1 MATPVSGSVRKL
13 FRSLDMD
20 AIKDILGMAV
30 VGVLMTVAVPF
41 VFMAACIWQL
51 WEIVNESY

>member
-1 MATPVSGSVRKL
+1 
-13 FRSLDMD
+13 MD

-41 VFMAACIWQL
+41 VFVAACLWQL
-51 WEIVNESY
+51 WEIAYEN

>member
-1 MATPVSGSVRKL
+1 
-13 FRSLDMD
+13 MD

-41 VFMAACIWQL
+41 VFMAARVWQL
-51 WEIVNESY
+51 WDIVNEDF

>member
-1 MATPVSGSVRKL
+1 
-13 FRSLDMD
+13 MD

-41 VFMAACIWQL
+41 VFMLACAWQL
-51 WEIVNESY
+51 WDIVNEDF

>member
-1 MATPVSGSVRKL
+1 
-13 FRSLDMD
+13 MD

-41 VFMAACIWQL
+41 VFAMACLWQL
-51 WEIVNESY
+51 WDIVNENNYFSR

>member
-1 MATPVSGSVRKL
+1 METL
-13 FRSLDMD
+13 
-20 AIKDILGMAV
+20 KDILGMAV

-51 WEIVNESY
+51 WEIANEN